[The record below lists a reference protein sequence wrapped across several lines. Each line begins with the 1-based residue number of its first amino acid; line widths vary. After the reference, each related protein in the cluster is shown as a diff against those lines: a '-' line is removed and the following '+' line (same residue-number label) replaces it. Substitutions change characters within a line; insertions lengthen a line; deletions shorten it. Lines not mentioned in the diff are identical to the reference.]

1 MFSLSVTLVSIT
13 NQKEYGNIG
22 WGISLIGPR
31 MSSVSIGWMLLQC
44 VRSFSPVTTA
54 GKRDQT
60 KPALIFFFVTH
71 FICSLCFATF
81 SQALF
86 PDTLW
91 LYYVCKG
98 IIYFTGIIGCTH
110 LIVSVVSSRTR
121 LLHQLSANLNDMIP
135 NLVLHVIAR
144 RRPDRG
150 ESQAPRVRRSATL
163 LRGVLQL

>member
-31 MSSVSIGWMLLQC
+31 MSSVSIGWMLLQY
-44 VRSFSPVTTA
+44 VRSFSPVTRA
-54 GKRDQT
+54 GKRD
-60 KPALIFFFVTH
+60 KANPILMFFVRCL
-71 FICSLCFATF
+71 IYSLSFATF

-110 LIVSVVSSRTR
+110 LIVSEVASRGR
-121 LLHQLSANLNDMIP
+121 RIHDSAVNHDDVIP
-135 NLVLHVIAR
+135 NLAPHVIAR

>member
-44 VRSFSPVTTA
+44 VRIFSPVTREGKGDKANPILMCFRTA
-54 GKRDQT
+54 
-60 KPALIFFFVTH
+60 PYLY
-71 FICSLCFATF
+71 SLCFATF

-110 LIVSVVSSRTR
+110 LIVSEVASRYR
-121 LLHQLSANLNDMIP
+121 RAHDSAANHDDVIP
-135 NLVLHVIAR
+135 
-144 RRPDRG
+144 
-150 ESQAPRVRRSATL
+150 
-163 LRGVLQL
+163 

>member
-44 VRSFSPVTTA
+44 VRSFSPVTREGKGDKANPILMCFRTA
-54 GKRDQT
+54 LD
-60 KPALIFFFVTH
+60 LY
-71 FICSLCFATF
+71 SLCFATF

-110 LIVSVVSSRTR
+110 LIVSFEASETP
-121 LLHQLSANLNDMIP
+121 LLHKSATNHDDVIF
-135 NLVLHVIAR
+135 VLPHTIAR

-163 LRGVLQL
+163 LPGVLQL